1 MNSKHKAVIL
11 VSGLLFALSLLG
23 CSQSA
28 PDNAHLNM
36 PTQKASPNVASA
48 ELVTA
53 PKHTREQIIDA
64 RRKYMVEVLDFD
76 KTQTYGSD
84 PWLKSN
90 LVRVRVTNNATIT
103 LPELTP
109 LTKRWDAAGNYLG
122 GSRKPSI
129 PTRDL
134 KPGESVEFDYYSV
147 GAQSGTARITV
158 EVEALLSPSDEKFIT
173 ELTLQ

>member
-1 MNSKHKAVIL
+1 
-11 VSGLLFALSLLG
+11 
-23 CSQSA
+23 
-28 PDNAHLNM
+28 
-36 PTQKASPNVASA
+36 
-48 ELVTA
+48 
-53 PKHTREQIIDA
+53 
-64 RRKYMVEVLDFD
+64 MVEVLDFD

-109 LTKRWDAAGNYLG
+109 LTKRWDTDGNYLG

-147 GAQSGTARITV
+147 GAQSDAARITV
-158 EVEALLSPSDEKFIT
+158 EIEALLSPSDEQFIS